1 MKGTILVFVLM
12 SLVVLS
18 SLAWAQANI
27 PRPAEPRP
35 EQPATAVTGTITI
48 DLDWLNQQNAIL
60 LDSIKLLKDLVSPTE
75 FELYKTEEK
84 TKTKD
89 MDLSALLAYRN
100 LYLKKLVM
108 GATTK

>member
-1 MKGTILVFVLM
+1 MKGTILALVLM

-27 PRPAEPRP
+27 PPRP
-35 EQPATAVTGTITI
+35 GQPAAALTGTIAI
-48 DLDWLNQQNAIL
+48 DLDWLNQQNTIL

-89 MDLSALLAYRN
+89 MDPSALLAYRN

-108 GATTK
+108 GATTR

>member
-1 MKGTILVFVLM
+1 M

-27 PRPAEPRP
+27 PRTPEPRP
-35 EQPATAVTGTITI
+35 EQPAAALTGTIAI

-89 MDLSALLAYRN
+89 MDPSALLAYRN

-108 GATTK
+108 GATTR